1 MSSSYLDEVL
11 KPDQRVNALFN
22 LLGVRPV
29 RLGADG
35 AELELPFK
43 PDLLQGAGVLAG
55 GVMAAL
61 ADEAMAHVVLAN
73 LEPGLQTATIEM
85 SVRYFRPVLRSGL
98 RAAASLVNKGKK
110 IISAEATVTDDQ
122 GRLVCKASASFFV
135 VDRRQGA

>member
-1 MSSSYLDEVL
+1 MPSRYLEEVI

-22 LLGVRPV
+22 LLGVRPI
-29 RLGADG
+29 RLEAER

-43 PDLLQGAGVLAG
+43 PELLQGAGVLAG
-55 GVMAAL
+55 GMMAAL

-98 RAAASLVNKGKK
+98 RAVAALVNKGKK
-110 IISAEATVTDDQ
+110 IISAEAALTDDQ

-135 VDRRQGA
+135 VDKRQGA

>member
-1 MSSSYLDEVL
+1 MPSRYLEEVL

-29 RLGADG
+29 RLEAER
-35 AELELPFK
+35 AELELPYK
-43 PDLLQGAGVLAG
+43 PELLQGAGVLAG

-61 ADEAMAHVVLAN
+61 ADEAMAHVILVN
-73 LEPGLQTATIEM
+73 LEPGQQTATIEM

-98 RAAASLVNKGKK
+98 RAVATLVNKGKK
-110 IISAEATVTDDQ
+110 IISAEAALTDDQ

-135 VDRRQGA
+135 VDKRQ

>member
-1 MSSSYLDEVL
+1 MPSRYLEEVL

-22 LLGVRPV
+22 LLGVRLV
-29 RLGADG
+29 RLEAER

-43 PDLLQGAGVLAG
+43 PELLQGAGVLAG

-61 ADEAMAHVVLAN
+61 ADEAMAHVILAN

-98 RAAASLVNKGKK
+98 RAVATLVNRGKK
-110 IISAEATVTDDQ
+110 IISAEAVLTDDQ

-135 VDRRQGA
+135 VDKRQGG